1 MKAQMKK
8 QIPRLRCAAL
18 GMTVLAAVLSVC
30 LVGTASADLAKRID
44 SIIGQSTQKKVQF
57 SIHIVEAD
65 SGKTVYSHNVKKA
78 LIPASNMKIIT
89 TAAALKYLGP
99 NYEYKTKV
107 GLCGDTLVIVGGGDP
122 LLGDKVADAKYDKK
136 AGWLFEDIVQA
147 LKQNRV
153 KTIKDI
159 TVDSSIFD
167 DQRVHPNWPKK
178 QLNRWYACEVS
189 GLNYNGNCVDVTVKN
204 SGGKVVVFIEPAT
217 DYVKIIN
224 KVKRVKK
231 GRVGVAAYRTRELNK
246 IILEGKCK
254 KQQGPFPVAIERPAA
269 FFSFLLAEKLAKARI
284 NAEGKVIEKVV
295 SKDCNFRALREYRTP
310 IRDCLVRCNKSSFGL
325 AAEALLKTI
334 AAHSNENCKNG
345 NWVEGRELIREYLL
359 KLGIKG
365 EEFYIDDGSGLS
377 RQNKLSANAITKVL
391 LDAYNGKDW
400 KLYKDSLAV
409 GGVDGTLKR
418 HFDEKKYKGKIL
430 GKTGYIAGVKSL
442 SGVCSTADGDY
453 IFSILANN
461 TNGRTRTAINDIAKA
476 VVDSE

>member
-1 MKAQMKK
+1 M
-8 QIPRLRCAAL
+8 
-18 GMTVLAAVLSVC
+18 
-30 LVGTASADLAKRID
+30 
-44 SIIGQSTQKKVQF
+44 
-57 SIHIVEAD
+57 
-65 SGKTVYSHNVKKA
+65 
-78 LIPASNMKIIT
+78 
-89 TAAALKYLGP
+89 
-99 NYEYKTKV
+99 
-107 GLCGDTLVIVGGGDP
+107 
-122 LLGDKVADAKYDKK
+122 
-136 AGWLFEDIVQA
+136 
-147 LKQNRV
+147 
-153 KTIKDI
+153 
-159 TVDSSIFD
+159 
-167 DQRVHPNWPKK
+167 
-178 QLNRWYACEVS
+178 
-189 GLNYNGNCVDVTVKN
+189 
-204 SGGKVVVFIEPAT
+204 VVFIEPAT

-231 GRVGVAAYRTRELNK
+231 GRVGVAAYRTREPNK
-246 IILEGKCK
+246 IILEGKCR

-400 KLYKDSLAV
+400 KLYKDSLSV

-418 HFDEKKYKGKIL
+418 HFDEKKYKGKNPWQDRIYRRRQVAF
-430 GKTGYIAGVKSL
+430 GSMQH
-442 SGVCSTADGDY
+442 C
-453 IFSILANN
+453 
-461 TNGRTRTAINDIAKA
+461 RW
-476 VVDSE
+476 